1 MLAKLKSG
9 IEVPYEELWLNDN
22 DLSEFIGKS
31 FDQTQRLLRKMYK
44 DRNYRKYIDKV
55 GGRSTKVK
63 KFEEWWKL
71 QNEKII
77 KLYFRKT
84 KKKKDQNGQLKHMSK
99 RESAIWPSRRQ

>member
-1 MLAKLKSG
+1 MIITKKVRRESDSKQILIYLIITQKGNNMLAKLKSG

-63 KFEEWWKL
+63 KFEEWRET

-77 KLYFRKT
+77 
-84 KKKKDQNGQLKHMSK
+84 
-99 RESAIWPSRRQ
+99 

>member
-22 DLSEFIGKS
+22 DLAEFIGKS
-31 FDQTQRLLRKMYK
+31 VDQTQRMLREMK
-44 DRNYRKYIDKV
+44 RNRKYRKYVDKV

-63 KFEEWWKL
+63 KFEEWRQT

-77 KLYFRKT
+77 
-84 KKKKDQNGQLKHMSK
+84 
-99 RESAIWPSRRQ
+99 